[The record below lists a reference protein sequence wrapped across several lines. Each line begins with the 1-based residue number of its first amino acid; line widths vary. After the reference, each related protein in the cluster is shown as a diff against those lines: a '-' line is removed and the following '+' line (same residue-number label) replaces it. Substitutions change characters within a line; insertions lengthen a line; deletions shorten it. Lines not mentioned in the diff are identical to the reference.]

1 MKQMYL
7 EWDDRKLYEV
17 IYNQSYNYIDDR
29 DYNYK
34 TSYIEDKKEIMDGK
48 KLLDFILIVWKR
60 EKNCNHIYY
69 KKNKKKKKALTD
81 GGLGSEYKIYI
92 KEIVE

>member
-48 KLLDFILIVWKR
+48 KLLDFILIVLKR
-60 EKNCNHIYY
+60 EKNCNHICFIDDMLYI
-69 KKNKKKKKALTD
+69 NALTD